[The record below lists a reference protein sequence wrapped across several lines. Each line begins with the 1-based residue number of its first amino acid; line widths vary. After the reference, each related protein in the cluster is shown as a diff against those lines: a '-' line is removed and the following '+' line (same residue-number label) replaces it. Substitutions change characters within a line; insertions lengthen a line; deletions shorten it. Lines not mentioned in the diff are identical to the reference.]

1 MTTKMTHTPG
11 PWECPGTDGDE
22 WAICHRDRTRKR
34 RTIAHVYYEA
44 NARLIAAAPELLA
57 TLRTVQ
63 GVLKRIRL
71 SSTAPHIVAEIGWGL
86 RQIDA
91 VITRAEG
98 REGTP

>member
-44 NARLIAAAPELLA
+44 NARLIAAAPDLLA
-57 TLRTVQ
+57 ALRRYVQ
-63 GVLKRIRL
+63 YEDEKHPFSVRQAAR
-71 SSTAPHIVAEIGWGL
+71 TALAK
-86 RQIDA
+86 
-91 VITRAEG
+91 AEG
-98 REGTP
+98 RTP